1 MRVVV
6 LLALLPVFLL
16 AQEPTIAELVQQ
28 LADDDFD
35 TREKATKLLEAR
47 GEAAR
52 AAVAKAAKESPDAD
66 VRQRAADLLAAYD
79 RQADDRSL
87 AERIEALK
95 RLDVPAFDA
104 TALRPIVEKKG
115 RVTGREVWTANR
127 TYHVT
132 ADLDVLQAGSVTIE
146 PGTVVLVAAGANL
159 RFHGDTG
166 AELVAVGTAEKPI
179 VVTSAA
185 EKDGRP
191 GHWGQL
197 VALDANLLLKH
208 VQFRRS
214 GGVVLQAGPGAY
226 EVEHLA
232 VYDTRGDALRL
243 VERAGKIQGLT
254 VRQATGTGLVVEG
267 CAPNV
272 FDATVTRCAVGVSF
286 DKESAGGIDRLRV
299 ADVTGEGVVVMNKS
313 QPEINRLFVARAATG
328 IYVQF
333 QARPRFQGA
342 LLADLAD
349 DGVRVS
355 SGSGPSLADVKVVG
369 AGGVGLAVVRKS
381 YPTVGTFHAE
391 GCKLGDRRV
400 DADSKV
406 RTP

>member
-6 LLALLPVFLL
+6 LLALLPVFSP
-16 AQEPTIAELVQQ
+16 AQEPTIADLVKQ
-28 LADDDFD
+28 LGDDDFD

-52 AAVAKAAKESPDAD
+52 AAVAKAAKESPDAE

-79 RQADDRSL
+79 RQAEERSL

-104 TALRPIVEKKG
+104 KALRPTVEKKG

-159 RFHGDTG
+159 RFHGDSG

-179 VVTSAA
+179 VFTSAA

-214 GGVVLQAGPGAY
+214 AGVVLQAGPGAY

-232 VYDTRGDALRL
+232 IYDTRGDALRL
-243 VERAGKIQGLT
+243 VGRAGKVQGLT
-254 VRQATGTGLVVEG
+254 LRQATGTGLVVEG

-272 FDATVTRCAVGVSF
+272 FDATVTRCAVGVTF
-286 DKESAGGIDRLRV
+286 DREAAGGVERLRV
-299 ADVTGEGVVVMNKS
+299 ADVAGEGVVVMNKS
-313 QPEINRLFVARAATG
+313 QPEINHLLVARAATG
-328 IYVQF
+328 VYVQS
-333 QARPRFQGA
+333 ASHPRFATA
-342 LLADLAD
+342 LLTGIGD
-349 DGVRVS
+349 DGVRVTGKS
-355 SGSGPSLADVKVVG
+355 FPTLTDVKVAG
-369 AGGVGLAVVRKS
+369 AGGFGLATTRAS
-381 YPTVGTFHAE
+381 YPTVANFRTE
-391 GCKLGDRRV
+391 GCKRGDRDV
-400 DADSKV
+400 EAGSQI
-406 RTP
+406 RTR